1 MKLRTKKK
9 LGRTGLYVLNIAL
22 SLMFLAPLLWM
33 VVSSFKAEIRIFSD
47 LTSLRAFWPTE
58 WIWDNYT
65 AMQGRINI
73 LDNLANSLFYVSILV
88 LSGLVVN
95 SLCGFALAKFR
106 FRYRNKMLGCIIA
119 LMIIPFESI
128 ALPLYFVA
136 FKLGLLNTYAALIL
150 PFVGNC
156 FSIFLFRQFFMG
168 IPDELLEAGYIDG
181 ASPVRAFC
189 RIVVPSSLPVYATV
203 LILQF
208 IEHWSDF
215 LWPVLVTGEATKTIQ
230 LGVQTLFSSQ
240 PVKYGIVMAGLT
252 IATLPVIIMFMFFQ
266 KYYIQGI
273 VTSGIKG

>member
-1 MKLRTKKK
+1 MKLRTRKRRGQACMYT
-9 LGRTGLYVLNIAL
+9 LSIIL

-33 VVSSFKAEIRIFSD
+33 VVSSFKTEGRIFSD

-58 WIWDNYT
+58 GTVDNYL
-65 AMQGRINI
+65 AMQSRIDI
-73 LDNLANSLFYVSILV
+73 LRYLFNSLYYVSVLV
-88 LSGLVVN
+88 VLGLVVN

-106 FRYRNKMLGCIIA
+106 FRYRDKMLGCIIA

-128 ALPLYFVA
+128 VLPLYFVA
-136 FKLGLLNTYAALIL
+136 FKLGILNTYTVLIA

-156 FSIFLFRQFFMG
+156 FSIFLFRQFFVG

-215 LWPVLVTGEATKTIQ
+215 MWPVLVTSEATKTIQ

-252 IATLPVIIMFMFFQ
+252 VATLPVIMMFMFFQ